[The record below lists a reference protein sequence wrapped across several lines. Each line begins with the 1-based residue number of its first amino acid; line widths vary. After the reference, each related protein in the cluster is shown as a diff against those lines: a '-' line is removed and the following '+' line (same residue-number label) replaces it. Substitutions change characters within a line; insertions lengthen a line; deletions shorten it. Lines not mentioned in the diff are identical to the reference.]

1 MVCVYTFQNGD
12 VVRGKP
18 ALKAYLTANLASLLP
33 ERAAQAGFKRS
44 PVAAA
49 VQSGDMTA
57 KVQRV
62 EQVIANNTS
71 GWTNNPR
78 VIVVADMNDV
88 RIPAFIRESDA
99 KQRADNPNVGAIRGF
114 YHDDTLF
121 MIASELET
129 DQDTATVLFHEGL
142 GHYGLRGVFGEGLN
156 AVLQQ
161 VIALRK
167 TDVKAK
173 ITEYGLV
180 KNMAEARAAALEKD
194 STLTGDALEAAAT
207 TELQDAYL
215 EAAEEVLADM
225 AMTTPQI
232 GFVKRAI
239 AAIRT
244 WLRQNVKAFA
254 NMEMSDAEIIRSFI
268 LPARAFVEQG
278 GEAGR
283 AMAEGARF
291 SRAPAVDSNAFKR
304 WFKQSK
310 VVDAEGKPLVIYRG
324 MTTEVPSVLEP
335 TDFFGS
341 NLFGKG
347 INLTSSAADA
357 SKYASTDVGENLDL
371 SGKASIMSDK
381 LGVSYQDA
389 KAELTKGGGAVVP
402 LYASIQN
409 PLTIGAEKISPKDS
423 VLRLALAEIGFAGDV
438 DRFVRKFNEASSG
451 VAQFE
456 FALNNKATQV
466 YRQIA
471 TIQNYDGLI
480 IKPEVSPKSGGATH
494 YLVFE
499 STQLKSA
506 TGNNGQFDPS
516 NPDIRYNRA
525 PAKPS
530 PAPAGLILP
539 EQGLL
544 RRVQSAIQDNFNR
557 VRQVQERIT
566 EITGQPIP
574 ERSNYYG
581 AEANRPG
588 RVAARLEDAKRDMTE
603 PLMAKLAKSGHTMEE
618 LGELLHAMH
627 AQERNEAVARI
638 NKDMPDGG
646 SGMMTADANAILRK
660 YATNKTL
667 QKLANEARDI
677 AKATLELK
685 LAYGLIDIETF
696 DALASAYQNY
706 VPLKGDGEF
715 GPKVKRAMGHEER
728 EEMIVQN
735 IARDY
740 ELAVVAGEKNI
751 ARQSLLSMVLENP
764 DPELWTVGVP
774 PRGRYIAGK
783 VFSVMRAGKEV
794 ATFTSGAQVS
804 AFLEA
809 KGAQAGQYT
818 VVDSNGERVQEF
830 VKPLQDNEVMVY
842 VDGKPVRI
850 QINGDDQLARQLRP
864 LDQGQMNPILEVMRG
879 INRYLSKIYTGYNP
893 AFIIKN
899 TARDAMTGT
908 INMVGNEGA
917 VTAAK
922 AWGNYPKAMKA
933 LAVYAATG
941 KSPTGEAGKMLEE
954 YRQHGGKTGASYMS
968 DLEEQGKTLQRMFDD
983 AYGAKGYLVSG
994 KPGKAALIA
1003 GRKIVGGMAHVIEV
1017 MNQATENGLRL
1028 ALYMA
1033 MRNQGKTAG
1042 EAAQAAKSVTVDFDR
1057 KGSMTPAL
1065 GAIFLF
1071 FNPAVQGTA
1080 NAIKTLFKG
1089 AKKEQA
1095 WMALGALAALGAYA
1109 AGQGMDDDE
1118 DRWLGEGWESR
1129 SKIFF
1134 LNIGGHSIK
1143 VPLSMEFAP
1152 FYAAG
1157 VAMAEAKRKGTSKM
1171 AAAGHLVSSFIDAY
1185 FPLQGMFS
1193 SESDNHALDA
1203 AMATVPTVLKPGVQI
1218 AVNRNSFGSQVV
1230 PDNEFTKD
1238 RPDNLKMF
1246 RGTKGSVFDATAQ
1259 GIAKGGEA
1267 LGSGR
1272 YENDITKV
1280 SPETLK
1286 MMWRTYTG
1294 GLGQFVTDMGGLAN
1308 VAAQDGKNVET
1319 SDVPVVKDFVK
1330 VNDVKAIRGRFYDL
1344 TKDARAVSEEF
1355 KQAKKAGD
1363 DAAMDDIES
1372 RPEKAELLGLDR
1384 LIKSTTKAAA
1394 GIRDEMVDINQDKT
1408 LNLAQKRAQ
1417 LKALEKEE
1425 EELYRDAIK
1434 AFKP

>member
-1 MVCVYTFQNGD
+1 MTCVYTFAGPDGQT
-12 VVRGKP
+12 VKLTGKP
-18 ALKAYLTANLASLLP
+18 ALKAYLASGGLQHLLP
-33 ERAAQAGFKRS
+33 ARAADAPAFKRS
-44 PVAAA
+44 PVQAATSPD
-49 VQSGDMTA
+49 VQA
-57 KVQRV
+57 AIKRV
-62 EQVIANNTS
+62 EQAVANQTERWAS
-71 GWTNNPR
+71 KVP
-78 VIVVADMNDV
+78 VIVVADMNDKRISATV
-88 RIPAFIRESDA
+88 RAEDA
-99 KQRADNPNVGAIRGF
+99 RQRAGNPNVGELRGF
-114 YHDDTLF
+114 YDEGEGHIVLVAPQLTTDLL
-121 MIASELET
+121 AS
-129 DQDTATVLFHEGL
+129 QVLFHEGL
-142 GHYGLRGVFGEGLN
+142 GHMGLRGVFGEGLN
-156 AVLQQ
+156 AVLEQ
-161 VIALRK
+161 VVALRK
-167 TDVKAK
+167 KEVIAKAQS
-173 ITEYGLV
+173 YGLDV
-180 KNMAEARAAALEKD
+180 ENKEDMLH
-194 STLTGDALEAAAT
+194 
-207 TELQDAYL
+207 
-215 EAAEEVLADM
+215 AAEEVLASM
-225 AMTTPQI
+225 AETTPQI

-283 AMAEGARF
+283 AMANDTRM
-291 SRAPAVDSNAFKR
+291 SRTPQFKA
-304 WFKQSK
+304 WFAGST
-310 VVDAEGKPLVIYRG
+310 VVDEQGQPKQVYHGTQADVTAFSDEFFGEGNGNADWGDGFYFASNPQVSNTYAEGDGGNVMPVYLRI
-324 MTTEVPSVLEP
+324 ENP
-335 TDFFGS
+335 
-341 NLFGKG
+341 
-347 INLTSSAADA
+347 ADA
-357 SKYASTDVGENLDL
+357 KVM
-371 SGKASIMSDK
+371 MSQT
-381 LGVSYQDA
+381 VQDA
-389 KAELTKGGGAVVP
+389 MDDGYFTTVKEVLQGMGHDGIAIDHGKDGMEYVVFEP
-402 LYASIQN
+402 DQI
-409 PLTIGAEKISPKDS
+409 KS
-423 VLRLALAEIGFAGDV
+423 VF
-438 DRFVRKFNEASSG
+438 
-451 VAQFE
+451 
-456 FALNNKATQV
+456 NKAPT
-466 YRQIA
+466 
-471 TIQNYDGLI
+471 
-480 IKPEVSPKSGGATH
+480 
-494 YLVFE
+494 
-499 STQLKSA
+499 
-506 TGNNGQFDPS
+506 S

-557 VRQVQERIT
+557 LRQVQERII

-783 VFSVMRAGKEV
+783 VFSIMRAGKEV

-922 AWGNYPKAMKA
+922 AWGNYPAAMKA

-983 AYGAKGYLVSG
+983 AYGAKGYLAAG

-1057 KGSMTPAL
+1057 KGTMTGAL

-1089 AKKEQA
+1089 AHKQQA

-1129 SKIFF
+1129 SKNFF

-1157 VAMAEAKRKGTSKM
+1157 VAMAEAKRKGTTKM

-1384 LIKSTTKAAA
+1384 MIKATTKAAA
-1394 GIRDEMVDINQDKT
+1394 GIRDEMVDINQDKS
-1408 LNLAQKRAQ
+1408 LSLAEKRAQ

-1434 AFKP
+1434 AFKN

>member
-1 MVCVYTFQNGD
+1 MVCVYTFPNGD

-49 VQSGDMTA
+49 IKTGDMTA

-62 EQVIANNTS
+62 EQVIANQTEK
-71 GWTNNPR
+71 WTNNPR
-78 VIVVADMNDV
+78 VIVVADMNDP

-114 YHDDTLF
+114 YHEDTLY
-121 MIASELET
+121 MIASELAT
-129 DQDTATVLFHEGL
+129 DQDTSTVLFHEGL

-156 AVLQQ
+156 SVLQQ

-167 TDVKAK
+167 GDVKAK
-173 ITEYGLV
+173 ISEYGLV
-180 KNMAEARAAALEKD
+180 KNMAEARAAALEKNAE
-194 STLTGDALEAAAT
+194 LKGDALEAAAT
-207 TELQDAYL
+207 TELQEAYL

-232 GFVKRAI
+232 GFVKRAV

-254 NMEMSDAEIIRSFI
+254 TMEMSDAEIIRSFI

-278 GEAGR
+278 GEAGL

-291 SRAPAVDSNAFKR
+291 SRSVGNQLDSKASYDEALEAWSDHYASDARARENLDDYKSEVASLIAKGGDVYRLVFANSPADINRDDFGKHWTTSEFNI
-304 WFKQSK
+304 
-310 VVDAEGKPLVIYRG
+310 EGYERNIGKH
-324 MTTEVPSVLEP
+324 
-335 TDFFGS
+335 
-341 NLFGKG
+341 FGKG
-347 INLTSSAADA
+347 QNAYVVKATVPPNVVTNLDVDVANNPEESEVNLTTSNGVTYRVFEYKDGRLG
-357 SKYASTDVGENLDL
+357 TDVTN
-371 SGKASIMSDK
+371 
-381 LGVSYQDA
+381 
-389 KAELTKGGGAVVP
+389 
-402 LYASIQN
+402 
-409 PLTIGAEKISPKDS
+409 
-423 VLRLALAEIGFAGDV
+423 
-438 DRFVRKFNEASSG
+438 
-451 VAQFE
+451 
-456 FALNNKATQV
+456 
-466 YRQIA
+466 
-471 TIQNYDGLI
+471 
-480 IKPEVSPKSGGATH
+480 PEVR
-494 YLVFE
+494 F
-499 STQLKSA
+499 
-506 TGNNGQFDPS
+506 
-516 NPDIRYNRA
+516 NRA

-530 PAPAGLILP
+530 PAPAGLVLP

-566 EITGQPIP
+566 EITGQPIS

-581 AEANRPG
+581 AETNRPG
-588 RVAARLEDAKRDMTE
+588 RIAARLEDAKRDMTE

-740 ELAVVAGEKNI
+740 ELAVVAGEKNL
-751 ARQSLLSMVLENP
+751 ARQSLLSMALENP

-783 VFSVMRAGKEV
+783 VFSIMRAGKEV

-809 KGAQAGQYT
+809 KGPQAGQYE

-850 QINGDDQLARQLRP
+850 QIVGDDQLARQLRP
-864 LDQGQMNPILEVMRG
+864 LDQGQMNQILEFMRG

-908 INMVGNEGA
+908 INIVGNEGA

-968 DLEEQGKTLQRMFDD
+968 DLEEQGKTLQRMYDD
-983 AYGAKGYLVSG
+983 AYGAKGYLAAG
-994 KPGKAALIA
+994 KPTKAALIA

-1089 AKKEQA
+1089 AHKGQA
-1095 WMALGALAALGAYA
+1095 WVALGALAALGAYA

-1129 SKIFF
+1129 SKNFF

-1384 LIKSTTKAAA
+1384 MIKATTKAAA
-1394 GIRDEMVDINQDKT
+1394 GIRDEMVDINQDKS
-1408 LNLAQKRAQ
+1408 LSLAEKRAQ

-1434 AFKP
+1434 AFKN

>member
-1 MVCVYTFQNGD
+1 MVCVYTFKNGD

-49 VQSGDMTA
+49 VKSGDMTA

-62 EQVIANNTS
+62 EQVIANHTT
-71 GWTNNPR
+71 GWVNDPR
-78 VIVVADMNDV
+78 VIVVADMNDP
-88 RIPAFIRESDA
+88 RIPAHIREGDA
-99 KQRADNPNVGAIRGF
+99 AERAANPNVGALRGF
-114 YHDDTLF
+114 YYEDTLF
-121 MIASELET
+121 MVASELET
-129 DQDTATVLFHEGL
+129 DMDTATVLFHEGL

-156 AVLQQ
+156 SVLQQ

-167 TDVKAK
+167 ADVLAK
-173 ITEYGLV
+173 VKEYGLDA
-180 KNMAEARAAALEKD
+180 KNEEDM
-194 STLTGDALEAAAT
+194 
-207 TELQDAYL
+207 L

-244 WLRQNVKAFA
+244 WLRQNVKRLA
-254 NMEMSDAEIIRSFI
+254 NMELSDAEIIRSFI

-278 GEAGR
+278 GEAG
-283 AMAEGARF
+283 
-291 SRAPAVDSNAFKR
+291 
-304 WFKQSK
+304 
-310 VVDAEGKPLVIYRG
+310 
-324 MTTEVPSVLEP
+324 
-335 TDFFGS
+335 
-341 NLFGKG
+341 
-347 INLTSSAADA
+347 
-357 SKYASTDVGENLDL
+357 
-371 SGKASIMSDK
+371 KA
-381 LGVSYQDA
+381 
-389 KAELTKGGGAVVP
+389 
-402 LYASIQN
+402 
-409 PLTIGAEKISPKDS
+409 
-423 VLRLALAEIGFAGDV
+423 
-438 DRFVRKFNEASSG
+438 ASS
-451 VAQFE
+451 V
-456 FALNNKATQV
+456 
-466 YRQIA
+466 
-471 TIQNYDGLI
+471 
-480 IKPEVSPKSGGATH
+480 
-494 YLVFE
+494 
-499 STQLKSA
+499 
-506 TGNNGQFDPS
+506 
-516 NPDIRYNRA
+516 RYNRA

-530 PAPAGLILP
+530 PAPTGLIVP

-544 RRVQSAIQDNFNR
+544 RRVQAAIQDNFNR

-566 EITGQPIP
+566 EITGQPIA

-627 AQERNEAVARI
+627 AQERNDAIARI
-638 NKDMPDGG
+638 NPDMPDGG

-696 DALASAYQNY
+696 DALATAYQNY
-706 VPLKGDGEF
+706 VPLKGDGEY

-740 ELAVVAGEKNI
+740 ELAVVAGEKNL

-764 DPELWTVGVP
+764 DSELWTVGVP

-864 LDQGQMNPILEVMRG
+864 LDQGQMNPILEFMRG
-879 INRYLSKIYTGYNP
+879 VNRYLSKIYTGYNP

-922 AWGNYPKAMKA
+922 AWGNYPAAMKA

-941 KSPTGEAGKMLEE
+941 KSPTGDAGKMLEE

-968 DLEEQGKTLQRMFDD
+968 DLEEQGKTLQRMYDD
-983 AYGAKGYLVSG
+983 AYGAKGYLAAG
-994 KPGKAALIA
+994 KPTKAVLIA

-1089 AKKEQA
+1089 AHKGQA
-1095 WMALGALAALGAYA
+1095 WAALGALAALGAYA

-1129 SKIFF
+1129 SKNFF

-1259 GIAKGGEA
+1259 GIAKVGEA

-1319 SDVPVVKDFVK
+1319 IDVPVVKDFVK
-1330 VNDVKAIRGRFYDL
+1330 VNDVKAIRGRFYEL

-1372 RPEKAELLGLDR
+1372 RPEKAELLGLDK

-1394 GIRDEMVDINQDKT
+1394 GIRDEMVDINQDKS
-1408 LNLAQKRAQ
+1408 LSLAEKRAQ

>member
-1 MVCVYTFQNGD
+1 MTCVYTFADPDGQT
-12 VVRGKP
+12 VKLTGKP
-18 ALKAYLTANLASLLP
+18 ALKAYLASGGLAHLLP
-33 ERAAQAGFKRS
+33 SRASKMPSFKRS
-44 PVAAA
+44 PVQAATSPDLA
-49 VQSGDMTA
+49 Q

-62 EQVIANNTS
+62 EQVIANHTS

-78 VIVVADMNDV
+78 VVVVADMNDV
-88 RIPAFIRESDA
+88 RIPSFIRESDA

-114 YHDDTLF
+114 YHEDTLY
-121 MIASELET
+121 MIASELAT

-156 AVLQQ
+156 SVLQQ

-173 ITEYGLV
+173 ITEYGLA

-194 STLTGDALEAAAT
+194 STLAGDALEAAAT
-207 TELQDAYL
+207 TELQEAYL

-239 AAIRT
+239 AAIKT
-244 WLRQNVKAFA
+244 WLRQNVKGFA
-254 NMEMSDAEIIRSFI
+254 QMEMSDAEIIRSFI

-278 GEAGR
+278 GDAGK
-283 AMAEGARF
+283 AMAGKAAYSRAVGNQLDNKSSYNEALEAWSDHYASGARARENLDDYKAEVASLIAKGGDVYRLVF
-291 SRAPAVDSNAFKR
+291 ANSPADINRDDFGKHWTTSEFNI
-304 WFKQSK
+304 
-310 VVDAEGKPLVIYRG
+310 EGYERNIGKH
-324 MTTEVPSVLEP
+324 
-335 TDFFGS
+335 
-341 NLFGKG
+341 FGKG
-347 INLTSSAADA
+347 QNAYVVKATVPPNVVTNLDVDIAYNPEESEVNLTTSA
-357 SKYASTDVGENLDL
+357 
-371 SGKASIMSDK
+371 
-381 LGVSYQDA
+381 GVTYQ
-389 KAELTKGGGAVVP
+389 
-402 LYASIQN
+402 
-409 PLTIGAEKISPKDS
+409 
-423 VLRLALAEIGFAGDV
+423 
-438 DRFVRKFNEASSG
+438 
-451 VAQFE
+451 
-456 FALNNKATQV
+456 
-466 YRQIA
+466 
-471 TIQNYDGLI
+471 
-480 IKPEVSPKSGGATH
+480 
-494 YLVFE
+494 VFE
-499 STQLKSA
+499 YANGSLGKDVSTAYNTNRTAPSV
-506 TGNNGQFDPS
+506 PS
-516 NPDIRYNRA
+516 NGLAPSLEENGAGTNIRYNRA
-525 PAKPS
+525 PATT
-530 PAPAGLILP
+530 PAPAGLTIP

-544 RRVQSAIQDNFNR
+544 RRVQAAIQDNFNR

-696 DALASAYQNY
+696 DALASAYKNY

-783 VFSVMRAGKEV
+783 VFSIMRAGKEV

-809 KGAQAGQYT
+809 KGAQAGQYE

-850 QINGDDQLARQLRP
+850 QIVGDDQLARQLRP
-864 LDQGQMNPILEVMRG
+864 LDQGQMNPILEFMRG

-922 AWGNYPKAMKA
+922 AWGNYPAAMKA

-968 DLEEQGKTLQRMFDD
+968 DLEEQGKTLQRMYDD
-983 AYGAKGYLVSG
+983 AYGARGYLAAG
-994 KPGKAALIA
+994 KPTKAALIA

-1033 MRNQGKTAG
+1033 MRNQSKTAG

-1057 KGSMTPAL
+1057 KGTMTGAL

-1089 AKKEQA
+1089 AHKQQA

-1129 SKIFF
+1129 SKNFM
-1134 LNIGGHSIK
+1134 LNIGGHTIK
-1143 VPLSMEFAP
+1143 VPVSMEFAP

-1157 VAMAEAKRKGTSKM
+1157 VAMAEAKRNGTSKM
-1171 AAAGHLVSSFIDAY
+1171 AAAGHMVSSFIDAY

-1218 AVNRNSFGSQVV
+1218 AVNRNSFGSQMM

-1246 RGTKGSVFDATAQ
+1246 RGTKGSVFDAAAQ

-1308 VAAQDGKNVET
+1308 VAAQDGTNLET

-1330 VNDVKAIRGRFYDL
+1330 VNNVNAIRGRFYEL
-1344 TKDARAVSEEF
+1344 TKEARSVSEEF

-1363 DAAMDDIES
+1363 DAAMEDIES
-1372 RPEKAELLGLDR
+1372 RPAKAELLGFDR
-1384 LIKSTTKAAA
+1384 MIKATTKAAA
-1394 GIRDEMVDINQDKT
+1394 GIRDEMVDINADKS

-1425 EELYRDAIK
+1425 EALYRDAIK